1 LKRSSARAL
10 RGVNEELV
18 MQIVRQLGLA
28 AVAITAWCAAPA
40 HAADVHWSIGI
51 HAPIGPGVAL
61 GTVISDR
68 RYAPVWVPPPPVV
81 YPAPVVYAPPPV
93 VYAPPR
99 VVYAPAPVAYAPVW
113 VGGRW
118 VHRHHHRH
126 GWHGHHDR
134 GWRDDH
140 RGPPHFVPRRP
151 GREIRY

>member
-1 LKRSSARAL
+1 MH
-10 RGVNEELV
+10 V
-18 MQIVRQLGLA
+18 VRQLGLA
-28 AVAITAWCAAPA
+28 AVAITALCAASA
-40 HAADVHWSIGI
+40 RAADVHWSIGI
-51 HAPIGPGVAL
+51 HAPIGPGVAV

-68 RYAPVWVPPPPVV
+68 HYAPVWVPPPVV

-93 VYAPPR
+93 IYVPPR

-118 VHRHHHRH
+118 VHRRHHHHRH
-126 GWHGHHDR
+126 GGYGHHDR

-140 RGPPHFVPRRP
+140 RGPPPPHYTPRRP